1 MAYTDSND
9 TAWGKV
15 VFKYGAPG
23 AGGSMGTVLK
33 TLGVVKEDSYSLE
46 TEDGKE
52 YKFTAIGG
60 EVIDQ
65 LKGEPTLKAKLT
77 VKNLNKALISEIWDV
92 EESGDNLIVKS
103 LVSTKKFSV
112 SITPVTSGSE
122 KIDIFYCSISG
133 KPTYTGEDGYCVELE
148 ITMLRSAK
156 GLFSIGRVA

>member
-23 AGGSMGTVLK
+23 AGGAMGTVLK

-46 TEDGKE
+46 TIDGKE

-65 LKGEPTLKAKLT
+65 LQGEPTLKAKLT

-103 LVSTKKFSV
+103 LVSIKKFSV
-112 SITPVTSGSE
+112 SVTPVTSGSE
-122 KIDIFYCSISG
+122 KIDFFYCSMSG
-133 KPTYTGEDGYCVELE
+133 KPTYRGEDGYCVDLE
-148 ITMLRSAK
+148 MTIIKTDK